1 MLLLVVFF
9 SSDNTWEPLEHLD
22 CDDLVKNF
30 EEDRDRKLKKQRIE
44 DFIHKKKTVVEVVFF
59 FVVCHSQNSFK
70 TISMQY

>member
-1 MLLLVVFF
+1 MTSIIACLRF

-59 FVVCHSQNSFK
+59 FCSLSLPKF
-70 TISMQY
+70 I